1 MVLWKISI
9 FYTWIAKN
17 SLWIKRIFENSK
29 MRFLNKKFKF
39 DFDTTFQGISGLQNL
54 KIENMKWKVHN
65 FNYLQISVQRWYTSK
80 LVKLEQKQAEKRCQ
94 SRSPSSCLAI
104 GCAWAPVFSFMLNMT
119 ITCTTYIHQPSP
131 LFENEKNP

>member
-29 MRFLNKKFKF
+29 MGFLNKKLSLILIPPFKA
-39 DFDTTFQGISGLQNL
+39 SGLQIL
-54 KIENMKWKVHN
+54 KIENMKRKVHN

-104 GCAWAPVFSFMLNMT
+104 GYAWAPVFSFMLNMT